1 MKRIALSILLGCI
14 FPATVHARSTWFE
27 EGAIVGSSL
36 GLLTANILV
45 LTAVNCDPGGERAFC
60 PGGRATASLL
70 WGSVG
75 SVGGFLIGGGIGALV
90 KKPSY
95 EVRIT
100 PLLEESRVGMHLMAR
115 W

>member
-1 MKRIALSILLGCI
+1 MKRIVLSILLGCI
-14 FPATVHARSTWFE
+14 FPATVHARATWFE
-27 EGAIVGSSL
+27 EGALVGSSL
-36 GLLTANILV
+36 GLLTANLLV
-45 LTAVNCDPGGERAFC
+45 LTAVNCDASGERSFC

-75 SVGGFLIGGGIGALV
+75 SVGGFLLGGGIGALV
-90 KKPSY
+90 KKPAY

-100 PLLEESRVGMHLMAR
+100 PFLDDKHYGMHVVAR